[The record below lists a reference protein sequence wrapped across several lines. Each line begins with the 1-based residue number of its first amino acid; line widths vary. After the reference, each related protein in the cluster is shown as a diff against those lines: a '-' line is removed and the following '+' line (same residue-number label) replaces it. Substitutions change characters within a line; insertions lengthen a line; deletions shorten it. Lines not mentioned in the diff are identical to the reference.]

1 MGQFFLKRHIF
12 MNRSLRSSFVE
23 AELRVNIGSKVLYK
37 EVTIVCIQGINS
49 LQFNGL
55 FSAALFL

>member
-1 MGQFFLKRHIF
+1 
-12 MNRSLRSSFVE
+12 MNSLSLRSGFVE

-49 LQFNGL
+49 FQFNSL
-55 FSAALFL
+55 LSAALFL